1 MTKLVVLVPLGRIM
15 EIQKISVSQMGA
27 FLLSLVSFWRERF
40 NISTTRSVNDV
51 GMESD
56 LR

>member
-27 FLLSLVSFWRERF
+27 FLLSLVSFWSERF

>member
-27 FLLSLVSFWRERF
+27 FLLSLVSFWCERF
-40 NISTTRSVNDV
+40 NIFTTRSVNDV

-56 LR
+56 LQ

>member
-15 EIQKISVSQMGA
+15 EIQKIRVSQMGA
-27 FLLSLVSFWRERF
+27 FLLSLVSFCYGRY
-40 NISTTRSVNDV
+40 NIFIARSVNDV
-51 GMESD
+51 GLEPD